1 MIVPDQALLSD
12 PNYVSGYQKQ
22 AQRQKLGKA
31 AGGFG
36 VGLLTGT
43 VVIVG
48 AVLSVLS
55 TMN

>member
-1 MIVPDQALLSD
+1 MIVPDQALLND

-36 VGLLTGT
+36 VGMLTGT
-43 VVIVG
+43 VILVG
-48 AVLSVLS
+48 LILSAFGS
-55 TMN
+55 MN

>member
-1 MIVPDQALLSD
+1 MIVPDQELLND
-12 PNYVSGYQKQ
+12 PSYVSGYQKQ

-36 VGLLTGT
+36 VGLLAGT
-43 VVIVG
+43 VVLVG
-48 AVLSVLS
+48 VVISALS